1 MKKVI
6 MLIVA
11 LSLSIIMISCNKDNK
26 ETQDNQET
34 EKENKEYA
42 IYLADSYSYDPL
54 TLESK
59 ENAKVKVS
67 SEQKQFYLST
77 SDALE
82 RDENAPDTFV
92 YNIGADEI
100 TCNFQETYEMGSK
113 KLNRYMSEESTTID
127 IDVITGEI
135 VFLSSNVER
144 AKKDGDLSEEQAEKI
159 AEETICK
166 LYGSNTLNGYKHWIT
181 TKKEENRKIY
191 TVVYSKYL
199 HGILTNDDIEIRI
212 NMKGEVVS
220 INALYKGTL
229 LGIENEVSQ
238 KDIEDALSAIE
249 EYFGD
254 KWTIDDY
261 KEIISDSQGDYY
273 IRTFVYR
280 MVDGERQSETIY
292 ININKIN
299 SPPAEKSAGGFDF
312 FKKVLTYSLF
322 CSIIPI

>member
-67 SEQKQFYLST
+67 SEQKQFYLSK
-77 SDALE
+77 SDTLE
-82 RDENAPDTFV
+82 RDENAPDAFV

-100 TCNFQETYEMGSK
+100 TCNFQKTYEMGSK

-144 AKKDGDLSEEQAEKI
+144 AKKDGELSEEQAEKI

-191 TVVYSKYL
+191 SVVYSKYL

-238 KDIEDALSAIE
+238 KDIEDALSAVADF
-249 EYFGD
+249 FGD

-261 KEIISDSQGDYY
+261 KEIVSDSQGDYY

-280 MVDGERQSETIY
+280 MVDGARQSETIY
-292 ININKIN
+292 ININ
-299 SPPAEKSAGGFDF
+299 
-312 FKKVLTYSLF
+312 
-322 CSIIPI
+322 